1 MPQATPNVAQSM
13 TASSPSAFIDVR
25 GRSLEYRRIA
35 AADDGPALV
44 FLHEGLGSI
53 SQWRDFPERIVDE
66 TGLPAIVYARYG
78 HGQSELLQ
86 QAHGVDF
93 MHREALES
101 LPELLRQLDIARPI
115 LIGHSDGASI
125 ALIYA
130 GSGYPLRGL
139 VAMAPHVFVED
150 ISIEGIAAAKLAF
163 ETTDLP
169 QKLARHHRDP
179 SKMFYGWSDVWL
191 APESR
196 GWNIES
202 FLPTIKCPL
211 LAIQG
216 HEDAYGSMAQ
226 VDAIARQTGGPVKV
240 LKLEHCGHSPQQDQP
255 EIVAG
260 SPIRQTLQRP
270 GRRCLIALAVGLV
283 YATNVSEIC
292 KLA

>member
-1 MPQATPNVAQSM
+1 MSAP
-13 TASSPSAFIDVR
+13 SPSAFLSVR

-35 AADDGPALV
+35 AAADGPTLV

-53 SQWRDFPERIVDE
+53 SQWRDFPDRIAAA

-78 HGQSELLQ
+78 HGQSEVLQ
-86 QAHGVDF
+86 QPQGVDF

-101 LPELLRQLDIARPI
+101 LPELLRQLGVERPV

-130 GSGYPLRGL
+130 GAGHPLRGL

-150 ISIEGIAAAKLAF
+150 ISIEGITAAKQTF

-169 QKLARHHRDP
+169 QKLARHHRDAV
-179 SKMFYGWSDVWL
+179 KTFYGWNDVWL
-191 APESR
+191 APAFRS
-196 GWNIES
+196 WNIEA
-202 FLPTIKCPL
+202 FLPAITCPL

-216 HEDAYGSMAQ
+216 HGDEYGTMAQ
-226 VDAIARQTGGPVKV
+226 VDAIARLAGGPVEV
-240 LKLEHCGHSPQQDQP
+240 LKLDQCGHSPQKDQP

-260 SPIRQTLQRP
+260 AVIDFVA
-270 GRRCLIALAVGLV
+270 RCAG
-283 YATNVSEIC
+283 
-292 KLA
+292 K